1 MRNSE
6 VIIKSFLKTPDGL
19 GGYTE
24 EFEEKKFYGRLFFAK
39 DKQVV
44 TRAYD
49 LNTQIITNK
58 YKLYLTTF
66 YNDFND
72 LRSIKRG
79 DRVRINDVDYHVYL
93 IHAQNNFFLITLM
106 EDFIVNEN
114 KDNTAKKHT
123 R

>member
-6 VIIKSFLKTPDGL
+6 IIFKSFLKEPDGL

-24 EFEEKKFYGRLFFAK
+24 KFEEKKFYGKIFFAK

-49 LNTQIITNK
+49 LNTQIITNM
-58 YKLYLTTF
+58 YNVYLTTF
-66 YNDFND
+66 YNDFNE

-79 DRVRINDVDYHVYL
+79 DRVNINGIEYHVYL

-106 EDFIVNEN
+106 EDFIV
-114 KDNTAKKHT
+114 KK
-123 R
+123 

>member
-1 MRNSE
+1 MRNTE
-6 VIIKSFLKTPDGL
+6 VIIKSFLKIPDGL

-24 EFEEKKFYGRLFFAK
+24 EFEEKKFHGRLFFAK

-49 LNTQIITNK
+49 LNTQIITNM

-66 YNDFND
+66 YNDFNE
-72 LRSIKRG
+72 LRNIKRG
-79 DRVRINDVDYHVYL
+79 DRVTIDGIDYHVYL
-93 IHAQNNFFLITLM
+93 IHAQNNFFLLTLM

-114 KDNTAKKHT
+114 KDNSAEEYS

>member
-24 EFEEKKFYGRLFFAK
+24 EYEEKKFYGRLFFAK

-49 LNTQIITNK
+49 LNTQIITNM

-72 LRSIKRG
+72 LKSIKRG
-79 DRVRINDVDYHVYL
+79 DRVRINDTDYHVYL

-114 KDNTAKKHT
+114 KDNPAKKHT